1 MFTQRAGACARRPL
15 QLAAARAARA
25 QPPQLARAAVPRRA
39 RGLAGG
45 GAADTSTLYGR
56 MMARNPLLTCAL
68 TGSLL
73 WSTGDLV
80 AQLMESRHAGGGNHS
95 GDGHGSFPV
104 DDFTAPRSLE
114 GSALEARVMTAES
127 PLSLDLRRV
136 GGTVVHG
143 ALVGGC
149 GTFLWYNLL
158 DKVVRNTLRLAPGS
172 FAFVMAKLGLEIAV
186 WHPTSLLAYWT
197 IVGTAQGH
205 EPSKIAKE
213 LHASFLSTLIGDA
226 ALWLPIDILCFSI
239 VPVSMQTLFANCG
252 SFIES
257 VALSYVHEHGL
268 DIFALTTS
276 AAPAASSSAASLAH
290 ATGARHV
297 GVGAAAVRRGAGAGA
312 GAGLASECASE
323 SEEQDD
329 TLREAPSVAGS
340 KYTVLSKA
348 AQQLL
353 SIGSEAEDVVGKASQ
368 QFDALDTDKDGKL
381 SLGEIRQAKDRLP
394 GVEDKV
400 VAKVVL
406 SLITRKLTSKR
417 AAEPG
422 AEAAVSK
429 AEYVNLIGSL
439 HGSGYRKS
447 RLLDVVFD
455 MFDADSDGA
464 IDSKELG
471 QLLMVCTGSVPP
483 KGLLDEIMSVADR
496 NKDGRISHS
505 EFVAFMEG
513 KHQARV
519 ALR

>member
-1 MFTQRAGACARRPL
+1 MLTQRLGARARPL
-15 QLAAARAARA
+15 QLAS
-25 QPPQLARAAVPRRA
+25 LARAAVPRRA

-45 GAADTSTLYGR
+45 GAAADTSTLYGR

-73 WSTGDLV
+73 WSTGDVV
-80 AQLMESRHAGGGNHS
+80 AQLMESRHTGGGNNPGH
-95 GDGHGSFPV
+95 GHGSFPV
-104 DDFTAPRSLE
+104 DDFTAPSSLE
-114 GSALEARVMTAES
+114 GSALEVRVVTAETQ
-127 PLSLDLRRV
+127 LSLDLRRV
-136 GGTVVHG
+136 GGTAVHG

-158 DKVVRNTLRLAPGS
+158 DRVVRNTLRLAPGS
-172 FAFVMAKLGLEIAV
+172 FAFILAKLGLEIAV
-186 WHPTSLLAYWT
+186 WHPTSLFAYWT

-252 SFIES
+252 SLIES

-268 DIFALTTS
+268 DIFALMSS

-290 ATGARHV
+290 AAGARHV
-297 GVGAAAVRRGAGAGA
+297 GVGVAAAGAGAGA
-312 GAGLASECASE
+312 GAGLESECASD
-323 SEEQDD
+323 SEEEDD
-329 TLREAPSVAGS
+329 TLREAPSVGGS

-381 SLGEIRQAKDRLP
+381 SLGEIQQAKDRLP

-422 AEAAVSK
+422 AEVALSK
-429 AEYVNLIGSL
+429 SEYVNLIGSL

-447 RLLDVVFD
+447 RLLDVVFS

-471 QLLMVCTGSVPP
+471 QLFMVCTGSVPP
-483 KGLLDEIMSVADR
+483 KGLLDEVMAVADR
-496 NKDGRISHS
+496 DKDGRISKP

-513 KHQARV
+513 KHQSRV